1 MVFCGEN
8 VRVEFIL
15 FTGASFT
22 GTDKH
27 ILSIIMM
34 ALLHSPRCTEL
45 TPSLSHSLS
54 QGFLHITHFFTVC
67 VAFSFLPIDI
77 CTIISSNHLSSVR
90 SPLNSLEFSL
100 AFIKQINMY
109 DSATLTLAAHGSN
122 YVIPNCLCNLE
133 YLRQKVLERHVDG
146 QWLALEQKELKGA
159 KLLQKGVS
167 PWERRQMY
175 QSKGYINVF
184 MSVCLG

>member
-1 MVFCGEN
+1 
-8 VRVEFIL
+8 
-15 FTGASFT
+15 
-22 GTDKH
+22 
-27 ILSIIMM
+27 
-34 ALLHSPRCTEL
+34 
-45 TPSLSHSLS
+45 
-54 QGFLHITHFFTVC
+54 
-67 VAFSFLPIDI
+67 
-77 CTIISSNHLSSVR
+77 
-90 SPLNSLEFSL
+90 
-100 AFIKQINMY
+100 MY

-146 QWLALEQKELKGA
+146 QWFALEQKELKGA

-184 MSVCLG
+184 MSVCLR